1 MAQETAQH
9 VDVNTEGGGEDS
21 LCAASS
27 ILPTGTTALVCS
39 MSVTILIV
47 LFYGTSVPQL
57 ENVQSMWLAPTQLT
71 QPVDQIISMKI
82 KNIERNRQMASSF
95 TLFPTSDPIIN
106 SSQRTIYSQ
115 IRNITFEANASSP
128 WPMYRLGDMF
138 KKYKFRR
145 QRLGWR
151 FHHRHFNS
159 SIAVEYM
166 DRIENPLNTTEGN
179 ANYSTM
185 IQIVNERIERN
196 KTLQFMLPDNKTLV
210 VHLRTGDV
218 IDTRG
223 NKFLPNDIPVQT
235 YLNFNVQ
242 TSKGITYTRGLPF
255 YSKMWDQ
262 IQSKGIQID
271 RVLVITGWHHEIS
284 HVRSIAYINAV
295 IKHFEKMVD
304 RVDIRVNKNPDEDV
318 IIMSRSKYFVQSG
331 GGFSRMIA
339 GLVARNGGTVFNEVD
354 SANTF
359 CCK

>member
-1 MAQETAQH
+1 MSTSTRKVVEKIAYVQ
-9 VDVNTEGGGEDS
+9 
-21 LCAASS
+21 LS
-27 ILPTGTTALVCS
+27 ILPTGTIALVCS

-47 LFYGTSVPQL
+47 LFYGTYVPQL
-57 ENVQSMWLAPTQLT
+57 DNGQSMWHQALPCA
-71 QPVDQIISMKI
+71 
-82 KNIERNRQMASSF
+82 EASSF

-138 KKYKFRR
+138 KKHRQRR
-145 QRLGWR
+145 QRFGWR

-166 DRIENPLNTTEGN
+166 DRIENPFNGTEGN
-179 ANYSTM
+179 SNYSTM

-196 KTLQFMLPDNKTLV
+196 KTLQCMLPGNKTLV

-218 IDTRG
+218 IDIAG
-223 NKFLPNDIPVQT
+223 NPLQPLPNHIPVQT

-242 TSKGITYTRGLPF
+242 TFKGITYTRGLPF

-271 RVLVITGWHHEIS
+271 RILVITGWHHEIA
-284 HVRSIAYINAV
+284 HYRSIAYINAV
-295 IKHFEKMVD
+295 IKHFEKLVD
-304 RVDIRVNKNPDEDV
+304 RVDIRVNENPDEDV

-331 GGFSRMIA
+331 GGFSGMIA

-354 SANTF
+354 TPTVQIRFVKNDA
-359 CCK
+359 KERH